1 VRILYTFNTYSIPVY
16 GTDSH
21 DIVGLILTKDLIF
34 IDPEDETPVKNF
46 VHIFG
51 RQLQYVWPTQS
62 LGEVLKMFKQ
72 GHGHMAIVRDT
83 VDDGQVYLPSP
94 ATAIAI
100 AIVTSRVL
108 FWKAHCIVSKLF
120 ECNYCSLVVC

>member
-1 VRILYTFNTYSIPVY
+1 VFVFDKTPTHEANMRVPACLTCLITNSCTTYSIPVY
-16 GTDSH
+16 GADSH

-34 IDPEDETPVKNF
+34 IDPEDETPLKNF

-83 VDDGQVYLPSP
+83 VDDGQV
-94 ATAIAI
+94 
-100 AIVTSRVL
+100 
-108 FWKAHCIVSKLF
+108 
-120 ECNYCSLVVC
+120 